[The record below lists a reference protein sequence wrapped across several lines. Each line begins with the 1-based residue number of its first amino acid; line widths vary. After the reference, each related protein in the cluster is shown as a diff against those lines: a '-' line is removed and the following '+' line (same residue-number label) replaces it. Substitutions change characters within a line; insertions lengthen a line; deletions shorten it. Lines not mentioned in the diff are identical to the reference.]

1 VAMGGWT
8 ADGTLAAAEHGEDD
22 SGRVPPPLHLAPPA
36 RSHRQSPPA
45 AEPFTERPACC
56 RQQQQQQ
63 QRHETQAPPSRV
75 AAPLEVPAEEPGAFG
90 ALEAAEAGSEEEAAA
105 GARAGS
111 EEEVAAGARAGSP
124 GLAATGAWEE
134 EVGAF
139 DSVESIP
146 PSAEEERG
154 GFGDFGGA
162 APLADAMGMAPYRAA
177 RLEEE
182 EVGAFDSVAG
192 DMYELH
198 GATAWPDAYT
208 SRRAGSEEA
217 AAGARAGSPGFGAWE
232 AAASWRHAAAAVRAV
247 EPADR
252 VRYTA
257 A

>member
-1 VAMGGWT
+1 M
-8 ADGTLAAAEHGEDD
+8 
-22 SGRVPPPLHLAPPA
+22 
-36 RSHRQSPPA
+36 
-45 AEPFTERPACC
+45 
-56 RQQQQQQ
+56 
-63 QRHETQAPPSRV
+63 
-75 AAPLEVPAEEPGAFG
+75 
-90 ALEAAEAGSEEEAAA
+90 
-105 GARAGS
+105 
-111 EEEVAAGARAGSP
+111 
-124 GLAATGAWEE
+124 AATGAWEE